1 MTSAASER
9 RLQKMLFSQLS
20 FVGGPIGRAL
30 GMDWSSDD
38 YSRVYADTF
47 LTPPSESGTGIYLFN
62 EDEPE
67 PYSCPE
73 NFGRRDR
80 RPPRQERYY
89 TGGNIVSDRG
99 DSRAI
104 FNVAWD
110 ERPQSY
116 NSDRLVPPFALP
128 TGSPSAHRRPTG
140 GPPAHRR
147 PTGGPPALPIGSPP
161 VYRGP
166 LGSPSTESFSGAA
179 GHTCDCDREGR
190 AVELKLQHIKV
201 FLLIVIVILHAM
213 VLVSAGRMSRRL
225 ENAIRATPGAASHQ
239 PAHQW

>member
-1 MTSAASER
+1 
-9 RLQKMLFSQLS
+9 
-20 FVGGPIGRAL
+20 
-30 GMDWSSDD
+30 MDWSSDD
-38 YSRVYADTF
+38 YSQVYADTF

-73 NFGRRDR
+73 NFGRRER
-80 RPPRQERYY
+80 RPPRREKYY
-89 TGGNIVSDRG
+89 TGGNIISDHRN
-99 DSRAI
+99 SRAI

-116 NSDRLVPPFALP
+116 NSDRLIPPPSAHRGPPAFAHRGPPAFALP
-128 TGSPSAHRRPTG
+128 TGS
-140 GPPAHRR
+140 
-147 PTGGPPALPIGSPP
+147 PPALPIGSPP

-166 LGSPSTESFSGAA
+166 IGSPSTESFSGTA
-179 GHTCDCDREGR
+179 GHTCNCDGR

-225 ENAIRATPGAASHQ
+225 ENAIRTIPGAASHQ
-239 PAHQW
+239 PAHQ